1 MKKITARIPDLPDL
15 MQNKKVLSSVMGK
28 NILPLLAFVA
38 LPYTQAQAQTCSSAS
53 APCVYSVKFIC
64 GVQSAISTLRPP
76 SEPPVKPGN
85 YATAINIHNYHLDQI
100 ANIVKT
106 AVIAN
111 PENARSLGQISPP
124 RTFTLPPGRAF
135 EVDCSDIVAL
145 FGTVTPP
152 LPAFI
157 KGFVELR
164 APSGSLLPLL
174 SVTGVYTAQQAVTTA
189 APSGPVSIEVVPVQ
203 PFPGP

>member
-1 MKKITARIPDLPDL
+1 MKKITVRPPELLDLEQS
-15 MQNKKVLSSVMGK
+15 MKVLALVLRK
-28 NILPLLAFVA
+28 NIVPILAFVA
-38 LPYTQAQAQTCSSAS
+38 LPYTQAQAQNCSTAS

-64 GVQSAISTLRPP
+64 GVQPATPSLHAP

-85 YATAINIHNYHLDQI
+85 YATAINIHNYHLDQT

-111 PENARSLGQISPP
+111 PENARSLGQISSS
-124 RTFTLPPGRAF
+124 RTITLPPGRAF
-135 EVDCSDIVAL
+135 EIDCSDIVAL
-145 FGTVTPP
+145 FGTTIP

-164 APSGSLLPLL
+164 APPPGSLPLL
-174 SVTGVYTAQQAVTTA
+174 SVTGVYTAQQAIAGA
-189 APSGPVSIEVVPVQ
+189 APSGPVSIEVVQVQ
-203 PFPGP
+203 PFAGP